1 MTLTVNFGDV
11 TKAKNVK
18 ADIDEEENEL
28 EKQERLKR
36 EEDAFEKIMK
46 KQREKM
52 SKVDFVSKNMEL
64 TQMDQIDRER
74 EKIFKIRT
82 VY

>member
-1 MTLTVNFGDV
+1 
-11 TKAKNVK
+11 
-18 ADIDEEENEL
+18 
-28 EKQERLKR
+28 
-36 EEDAFEKIMK
+36 
-46 KQREKM
+46 M

-82 VY
+82 VYQRLESAKYKKEEIEIDQMKKKLFLLHRWEIIKDKRSDMRADAI

>member
-64 TQMDQIDRER
+64 T
-74 EKIFKIRT
+74 
-82 VY
+82 